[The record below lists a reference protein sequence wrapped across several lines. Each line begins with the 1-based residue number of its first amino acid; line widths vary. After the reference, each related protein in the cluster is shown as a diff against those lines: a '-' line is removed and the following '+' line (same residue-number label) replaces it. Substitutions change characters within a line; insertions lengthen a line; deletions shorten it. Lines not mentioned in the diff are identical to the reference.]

1 MTLQQINAFINALWK
16 ELIKPTWEKSEQDWE
31 EVVSLSGKIGGDHGN
46 TDLVVKMI
54 NAYLTALEEREKSNG
69 EVR

>member
-1 MTLQQINAFINALWK
+1 MTLQQIHAFVNALWK

-31 EVVSLSGKIGGDHGN
+31 EVVSLSGKIGYDHGN

-54 NAYLTALEEREKSNG
+54 NAYLTALEEREKSSG
-69 EVR
+69 EMR

>member
-1 MTLQQINAFINALWK
+1 MTLQQIHAFINALWK

-31 EVVSLSGKIGGDHGN
+31 EVVSLSGKIGDDHGN

-54 NAYLTALEEREKSNG
+54 NAYLTALEEREKSSG
-69 EVR
+69 EMR